1 MANTVQLTKNGQPV
15 FPVTDRSL
23 VMGADPHGA
32 TSERPSLSSTQAGFV
47 FFDTT
52 IGKPIWW
59 DGASWVDA
67 TGANV

>member
-1 MANTVQLTKNGQPV
+1 MANTIQLTKNGQPV

-32 TSERPSLSSTQAGFV
+32 TSERPSLSSAQVGV
-47 FFDTT
+47 VYFDTT

-59 DGASWVDA
+59 NGASWVDA